1 METIHPWDTSA
12 GLKARR
18 AQLQLLAQDK
28 GDVGEFAKEV
38 IAGRAQY
45 RDVLYSSILG
55 DRHIGEALDTVDTW
69 TRLTPE
75 QRETMIA
82 DADTATEQLIAE
94 LNELDLEPEPPSGR
108 DDDEQPGP
116 ILSDAW

>member
-1 METIHPWDTSA
+1 MDTINPWDTAA
-12 GLKARR
+12 GLAARR

-28 GDVGEFAKEV
+28 GEVGEFAREV
-38 IAGRAQY
+38 IAGRARY

-55 DRHIGEALDTVDTW
+55 DRHIGAVLDNVDAW

-75 QRETMIA
+75 ERETMIA

-94 LNELDLEPEPPSGR
+94 LNALDPEPDPPNGR
-108 DDDEQPGP
+108 DDDERPGP